1 MMLAMSKV
9 RYTAVATELFP
20 ALYVLYCFMLFLPC
34 VGFLSGDAAAVLL
47 RWYF

>member
-1 MMLAMSKV
+1 V
-9 RYTAVATELFP
+9 RLTAAATELFGV
-20 ALYVLYCFMLFLPC
+20 LYLLYCFMLFLPW